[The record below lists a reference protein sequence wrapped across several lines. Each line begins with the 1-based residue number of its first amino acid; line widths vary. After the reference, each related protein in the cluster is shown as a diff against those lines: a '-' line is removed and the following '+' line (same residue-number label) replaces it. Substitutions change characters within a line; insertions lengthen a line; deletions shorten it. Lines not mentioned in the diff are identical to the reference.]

1 MNQVRTHATTNPVQI
16 PAELL
21 RSIPRD
27 YRLTGMGKFVVGAA
41 LALGLGAVASS
52 VAIYISAKETS
63 ALKRE
68 MAEQGQVV
76 PGVVVKTYRT
86 GDDGKRDVFLY
97 EFSVDGT
104 AYRGRTDIE
113 LRASPHYEAG
123 SSIPVRY
130 LPSQPAKNWIDGH
143 PPGGVPLFVI
153 PLLGGGLLVGSYA
166 IFRNLRRQ
174 EGLVSEGRA
183 ALARVMKVTR
193 VRRGEQRKQRAQI
206 GFVLLSGAR
215 QEAYIEFGR
224 NAPQADSTIVIV
236 YDRENPRRVLRYPA
250 CLVRVEKP
258 GEW

>member
-1 MNQVRTHATTNPVQI
+1 MNPIRTQTAVSPVRI

-27 YRLTGMGKFVVGAA
+27 YRLTGKGRFVVGAA
-41 LALGLGAVASS
+41 IALVLGAVASS
-52 VAIYISAKETS
+52 VAVYISAKRTS
-63 ALKRE
+63 ALQRE

-76 PGVVVKTYRT
+76 PGIVVKTYRT
-86 GDDGKRDVFLY
+86 GDDDKRDVVLY
-97 EFSVDGT
+97 EFSVNGK
-104 AYRGRTDIE
+104 AYKGRTEIG

-130 LPSQPAKNWIDGH
+130 LPSRPEKNWIDGH
-143 PPGGVPLFVI
+143 PPGSVPLFVI
-153 PLLGGGLLVGSYA
+153 PLLGGGFLVGSYA

-206 GFVLLSGAR
+206 EFELLSGAR
-215 QEAYIEFGR
+215 QEAHIEFGR